1 MKIKGMSLDQLKDVV
16 DALSIEFFRVKCN
29 IDVTTSSVIAVKLLA
44 FDYDIEFSV
53 RSFDGYDNE
62 VKLIVYDNLYDWVM
76 AYLKGEWK
84 DEFLIEEHLK
94 YNK

>member
-29 IDVTTSSVIAVKLLA
+29 IDTATNCVDTIKLLS

-53 RSFDGYDNE
+53 RSFDDYDDE

-76 AYLKGEWK
+76 AYLKGEWN
-84 DEFLIEEHLK
+84 DEFLIEEYLK